1 MQFYLDG
8 YRPGDPQ
15 VLPAAP
21 NAMKA
26 SEGLPDEVDVLIVGC
41 GPAGL
46 VLAAQLAAFPGI
58 KTRIVDRRPG
68 PLELGQADGIACRTV
83 EMFNAFGFAER
94 LLKEAYWVNE
104 TVFWRPD
111 PGNRTRI
118 VRSGRIQDT
127 EDDLSEFPHVIV
139 NQARVHDYLLEVMR
153 ESSTRLVPHY
163 NLHARDV
170 EVGDSGDYPVTVSL
184 QRMEPDRQDQEER
197 VRARY
202 VVGCDGS
209 RSSVRQ
215 AIGRS
220 LVGDVANQAWG
231 VMDVLAVTDFPDIRL
246 KSAIYSATEGNML
259 IIPREGG
266 YLVRFY
272 IELDKLNP
280 DQHLTTKD
288 ITTDQLI
295 AAARRI

>member
-1 MQFYLDG
+1 MQFYLNG
-8 YRPGDPQ
+8 YRAGDPQ
-15 VLPAAP
+15 MLAPAAT
-21 NAMKA
+21 AMGAVEDLADK
-26 SEGLPDEVDVLIVGC
+26 VDVLIVGC

-46 VLAAQLAAFPGI
+46 VLAAQLAAFPDI
-58 KTRIVDRRPG
+58 KTRIVERRPG

-111 PGNRTRI
+111 PKDRTQI
-118 VRSGRIQDT
+118 VRSGRVQDT
-127 EDDLSEFPHVIV
+127 EDGLSEFPHVIV

-163 NLHARDV
+163 NLHVKNV
-170 EVGDSGDYPVTVSL
+170 EVGDSGKYPVTVTL
-184 QRMEPDRQDQEER
+184 QRMEPDRQNQEET

-202 VVGCDGS
+202 VVGRDGS

-215 AIGRS
+215 SIGRA

-231 VMDVLAVTDFPDIRL
+231 VMDVLAVTDFPDIRF
-246 KSAIYSATEGNML
+246 KSAIRGTDGNIL

-272 IELDKLNP
+272 IELDKLE
-280 DQHLTTKD
+280 DRKS
-288 ITTDQLI
+288 
-295 AAARRI
+295 